1 MTSALILENN
11 STEILCCQEFF
22 CKMSIFFLYFFL
34 TRKMVQYTIVI
45 VQRKDILLMNKFTNV
60 YQKDKEIFLYIIFG
74 FLTFLTDTLVFWLLD
89 LFIELNHS
97 VVALHLSSVFATLVA
112 ITFAYITNRK
122 IVFNSNNRGKK
133 AVLTEIAMFF
143 SARIFTMLL
152 AEIFLQILVFNF
164 LIKEVV
170 SKITVNVIVIVLNYI
185 FSKLF
190 IFKTEEKK

>member
-34 TRKMVQYTIVI
+34 TIKMVQYTIVI
-45 VQRKDILLMNKFTNV
+45 VQRKDILLINKFTNV
-60 YQKDKEIFLYIIFG
+60 YQKYKEIFLYIIFG
-74 FLTFLTDTLVFWLLD
+74 FLTFLTDTSVFWLLG
-89 LFIELNHS
+89 LFIELNRS
-97 VVALHLSSVFATLVA
+97 VVALHLCSVFATLVA

-143 SARIFTMLL
+143 QRESLPCYLRKF
-152 AEIFLQILVFNF
+152 F
-164 LIKEVV
+164 
-170 SKITVNVIVIVLNYI
+170 
-185 FSKLF
+185 
-190 IFKTEEKK
+190 FKF